1 MSVFSDALED
11 FMQEVEAF
19 GEATWQA
26 VHDVVDGAFELLAS
40 GEADDGDDDDEL
52 PF

>member
-1 MSVFSDALED
+1 MSRFSDALDSFVE
-11 FMQEVEAF
+11 EVESF

-40 GEADDGDDDDEL
+40 DDSDDDDDDDM